1 MAHAT
6 SGTGTGL
13 GTAKETWPEPVAI
26 ATTGPASI
34 AERPAP
40 ESIAGQGM
48 ASTAGSAQASTAE
61 VEASAAAA
69 IRADEARDFV
79 DPAKIVVAMG
89 QVALVVLTVVYRTST
104 TVVST
109 ATLRQ
114 AVRGWRRDWDR
125 SAAPRQPVMVP

>member
-1 MAHAT
+1 MARAT

-26 ATTGPASI
+26 ATTGPA
-34 AERPAP
+34 
-40 ESIAGQGM
+40 SIAGQGM